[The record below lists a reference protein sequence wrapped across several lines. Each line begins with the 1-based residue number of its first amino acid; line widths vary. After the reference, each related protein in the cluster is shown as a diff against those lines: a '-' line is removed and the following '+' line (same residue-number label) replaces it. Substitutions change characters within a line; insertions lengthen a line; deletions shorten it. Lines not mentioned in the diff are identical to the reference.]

1 MPRASLSQR
10 LSSQIIYY
18 TLFSSPIGPIGM
30 AATSRGLCRLSL
42 NVADEPAF
50 CRKLQRVYCRPVIR
64 WDDRFTD
71 LVARLRAY
79 LTGKRVRFKTRF
91 DLLEGT
97 AFHQKV
103 WRGLRRI
110 PYGQTRSYRSV
121 AQSIGHPQSFRAV
134 GGACGK
140 NPIAV
145 LIPCHRVI
153 GADGKLGGFTGGL
166 PLKRWLLQSETKKLR
181 RSKRAMNPGRP

>member
-10 LSSQIIYY
+10 LSSPVIYY

-30 AATSRGLCRLSL
+30 AATSKGLCRLSL
-42 NVADEPAF
+42 NAPDEPVF
-50 CRKLQRVYCRPVIR
+50 LKKLQREYRRPVLR
-64 WDDRFTD
+64 RDDRFTD
-71 LVARLRAY
+71 LVARLRVY
-79 LTGKRVRFKTRF
+79 LSGKPVPFKTRF

-103 WRGLRRI
+103 WRALRRI

-121 AQSIGHPQSFRAV
+121 AQSIGHPKSFRAV
-134 GGACGK
+134 GGACGN

-153 GADGKLGGFTGGL
+153 GANGKLGGFTGGL
-166 PLKRWLLQSETKKLR
+166 HLKRWLLQSETKNSGVRKTR
-181 RSKRAMNPGRP
+181 

>member
-1 MPRASLSQR
+1 LSQR
-10 LSSQIIYY
+10 LSSPVIYY
-18 TLFSSPIGPIGM
+18 TLFSSPIGPIGV
-30 AATSRGLCRLSL
+30 AATSKGLCRLSL
-42 NVADEPAF
+42 NVPDEPAF
-50 CRKLQRVYCRPVIR
+50 LRKLQREYRLPIIR
-64 WDDRFTD
+64 RDDRFTD
-71 LVARLRAY
+71 LKAQLRVY
-79 LTGKRVRFKTRF
+79 LSGKPIRFNTKF

-103 WRGLRRI
+103 WSALQRI

-134 GGACGK
+134 GGACGN

-166 PLKRWLLQSETKKLR
+166 PLKRWLLQSETKNSGVRKE
-181 RSKRAMNPGRP
+181 P